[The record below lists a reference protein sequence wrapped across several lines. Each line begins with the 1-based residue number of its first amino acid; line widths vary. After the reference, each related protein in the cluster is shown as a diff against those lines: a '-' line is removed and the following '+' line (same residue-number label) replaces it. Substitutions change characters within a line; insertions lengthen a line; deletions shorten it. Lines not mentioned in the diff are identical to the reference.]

1 MFTMHASHSY
11 LLLGR
16 QPIIVDAGTPGSGR
30 LIHDQVAAHGA
41 DPKGV
46 RLIVVT
52 HGHIDHFGSAA
63 ELSRLTGAPI
73 AGHIADPVTVPAGPD
88 AERSNRQHLGRRL
101 PPGWQGPPRGGGAV
115 GTSGGT

>member
-1 MFTMHASHSY
+1 MFTMHAAHSY

-41 DPKGV
+41 DPKDA

-63 ELSRLTGAPI
+63 ELSRLTGAQI
-73 AGHIADPVTVPAGPD
+73 AGHITDPVTVPPGSD
-88 AERSNRQHLGRRL
+88 AARSNRQHLGRRL
-101 PPGWQGPPRGGGAV
+101 RRGWQGPPRGGGAV